1 MHHRSSFVD
10 LIVSRSLVKTT
21 KLKTN
26 TSVEDYG
33 IIKILYKA

>member
-10 LIVSRSLVKTT
+10 LIVSRSVVKT